1 MYLYERG
8 YVFSD
13 FTGLWGEDFG
23 RFAGSDYLYRLKHFW
38 NFYEVYCHNNIGADD
53 REPYIQ
59 RHSFMEAPR

>member
-1 MYLYERG
+1 MAIF
-8 YVFSD
+8 FSTKRKVD
-13 FTGLWGEDFG
+13 RLLAVMQEVTIFEGLSIFQ
-23 RFAGSDYLYRLKHFW
+23 

>member
-1 MYLYERG
+1 MF
-8 YVFSD
+8 FSD
-13 FTGLWGEDFG
+13 FTGLWGEHFG